1 MRLKISLEV
10 LPQISGTVLP
20 ISYQFELSV
29 CFNRMITANPQR
41 YEAWLKANGLTLQD
55 NEHFKV
61 YALSNLY
68 VPKIRVI
75 DDRLEIN
82 VPRIQFWVSLL
93 PEIGTRQFLE
103 ESLLGM
109 EFSVGDCKSA
119 VSFRV
124 TEIDDIS
131 PVEYNDV
138 MEYQSLAPIVV
149 KALRQNNTLEYLS
162 PTNPVFAQFLV
173 DGIIERWE
181 AYYKMPYTGN
191 RRFDFALLCEG
202 RRKAV
207 AIFPDTAMQ
216 KKVIG
221 YMIKFYLA
229 MAPELQEFAYTSGI
243 GDDIQYGFGY
253 IELLKKKK

>member
-10 LPQISGTVLP
+10 LPQISGSVLP
-20 ISYQFELSV
+20 ISYQFELSA
-29 CFNRMITANPQR
+29 CFNRLITATPQR
-41 YEAWLKANGLTLQD
+41 YEAWLKANGLTPQD

-103 ESLLGM
+103 ESLLGV

-124 TEIDDIS
+124 TEIDNIS

-173 DGIIERWE
+173 DGLIERWE
-181 AYYKMPYTGN
+181 AYYKMPYTGH
-191 RRFDFALLCEG
+191 RGFDFALLCEE

-243 GDDIQYGFGY
+243 GDDIQFGFGY